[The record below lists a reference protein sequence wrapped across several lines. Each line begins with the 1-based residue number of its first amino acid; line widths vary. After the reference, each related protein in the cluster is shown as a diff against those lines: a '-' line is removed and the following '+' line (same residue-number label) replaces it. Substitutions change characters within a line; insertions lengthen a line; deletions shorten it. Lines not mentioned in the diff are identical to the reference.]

1 MQKCTPF
8 FGEIKILNAGDKAEV
23 VSRVYEINENS
34 GGNGAFMNSTLTS
47 VTIYYIS
54 NRYFSASR

>member
-8 FGEIKILNAGDKAEV
+8 FGEIKILNAGDKSEV

-34 GGNGAFMNSTLTS
+34 GGNGAFMNSTS
-47 VTIYYIS
+47 IYYIS